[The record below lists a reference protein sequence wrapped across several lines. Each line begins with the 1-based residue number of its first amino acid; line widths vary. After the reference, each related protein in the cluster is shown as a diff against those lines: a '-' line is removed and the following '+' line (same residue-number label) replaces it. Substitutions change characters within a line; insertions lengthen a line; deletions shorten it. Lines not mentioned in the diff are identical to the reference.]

1 MLMGAGRDTARDEAQ
16 KLHRKWLK
24 HQAFM
29 AELARNKEW
38 LAKIELEGQELIDE
52 KPELRSVVQQKLEE
66 IRECWTDLESTTKA
80 KARALFENNK
90 PEPVVKSYSDLDHQL
105 SGLEKQPPLLDQA
118 HHLPTFNEQLHK
130 FQSQMGDLYKDV
142 GEIGSLQGV
151 FLPQQASLVKGGEGE
166 RDVQPAAEE
175 TRIVRLIEP
184 LKERRRILLASK
196 EMHQVAQDLEEEILW
211 IQERLPMASSKDYG
225 NNLQTVHHHV
235 KINQT
240 LQRDLQGRRARVEEV
255 LDRAGIIA
263 SLRTPEVDFVREG
276 AGHVRQLWEVL
287 RLETERRSVML
298 DMVLQAQQYY
308 GEAAKVES
316 WLAGQKLHLI
326 NEEKGTDEAST
337 LQLLKEHLALEA
349 TVENYAETVGM
360 LSQQCQRQLE
370 MGHPDRHGNVTH
382 APDPKH
388 NDTRAHTLI
397 PRLVR
402 WRSFTVLN
410 IPGSDCMGF
419 YVSVNYSISQALC
432 LVRSPLSLSLSL
444 SLSVCLSDSEGIT
457 KQQSHIDRL
466 YVSLK
471 DMVEH
476 RKNKLEQQ
484 YWMYQLNREVEE
496 LEKWITEREAVASST
511 ELGQDLEHVTML
523 QDKFTKFCS
532 ETNGVGQQR
541 MEQVNKMVNEMI
553 DCGHTDAATIAEWK
567 DGLNESWADLLELM
581 ETRGQ
586 MLAASQQLH
595 KFFADCKEVLAQIA
609 GKMRQLPEVR
619 ACQASIANPATLQRL
634 MHSFENALQLLVSQ
648 VRQLQENAAQL
659 RTIYAG
665 EKAETIMNREQE
677 VMSAWKELLVSCE
690 ASRVQVTSVTDKVQF
705 FSVVREHLMWMEG
718 IMGQIGGDDPR
729 DSSSA
734 EEMIKQH
741 GELKAKMD
749 GRSKTIHQCVELGKI
764 LLAAGNPA
772 AEEIKEKLDALL
784 AKQKDLSE
792 RLDKHQE
799 KLQRKKDQFQYAQ
812 ETVKAEAWLKAKEP
826 LISSGSTSR
835 GAGGVGDSQAQTD
848 EVEQL
853 ILRHEAFRKAAV
865 TWKER
870 FSSLRQ
876 LSNAEKLREEQSSKP
891 APTPLSSRRM
901 FPSSCLTPTNP
912 LATSTLLR
920 QTVQVH
926 IEPRPKQTSLE
937 ISASPFSAVQ
947 RMGSPTASYTPV
959 MNGSGYH
966 ILDHQCSSSGLE
978 GSNYLGMNN
987 QAGAGV
993 ESSLSYL
1000 GANHQTGTSIVESS
1014 AYHALGHQSSAITP
1028 GYIPPNQSSGGIGS
1042 SGYLLQNQGCG
1053 GMGSSGYLAQP
1064 AGSGGMG
1071 SSGYLAQPA
1080 GSGGMG
1086 SSGYL
1091 AQHQGSGGMGSSGY
1105 LAQYHGSGGM
1115 GSSGYLA
1122 QPTGSGGMGSSGYL
1136 AQPAGSGGMG
1146 SSSYLAQ
1153 PAGSGGMGSSSY
1165 LAQPTGS
1172 GGMGSSGYLAQHQGS
1187 GIMGSSGYLPQSGG
1201 VMDPKMAYAWQ
1212 HLKADCMQPR
1222 INHIHKAVNP
1232 LLEASRVQREQFGDI
1247 PMVDTIGPESGLEH
1261 LHGRLQRDPRG
1272 SRSDPQMDHLRR
1284 EREYK
1289 LGRQTSSEQEIQAR
1303 LNELPLI
1310 VRQERYRRRLER
1322 QLSSEQEGS
1331 GKARTPKHDDS
1342 SDMESAKEGSDKR
1355 STEKRTTTMAEIVEQ
1370 AQEREAAQ
1378 ARGETYRPTSSLSAP
1393 VTYERP
1399 RARDR
1404 PKPRRRPRPKEPE
1417 EKRRSRSA
1425 PAQSPAQL
1433 LPPSHTAHNEGFL
1446 YRKHDFDGQ
1455 QKSPNSKSWVNLYC
1469 VLSKGEM
1476 TFYKDAKSTTTPYND
1491 ETPLD
1496 LSVCICD
1503 STIGYKKKKNVFVI
1517 KKNDGND
1524 YIFHAKDE
1532 EDLKTWVT
1540 SITTSI
1546 SEHEEIAK
1554 WDKPNTSS
1562 TDPDRSE
1569 RKEKS
1574 EGDADARS
1582 ERSEIGGEVD
1592 EEERSEKER
1601 SEKGEGSEK
1610 TGEGSEKAETSER
1623 GERAE
1628 GRAEGSSASG
1638 RSK

>member
-38 LAKIELEGQELIDE
+38 LAKIEQEGQELIDE

-105 SGLEKQPPLLDQA
+105 SGLEKQPPQLEQA
-118 HHLPTFNEQLHK
+118 HHLPTFNEQLQK
-130 FQSQMGDLYKDV
+130 FQSQMGNLYKDD
-142 GEIGSLQGV
+142 GELGSLQGV
-151 FLPQQASLVKGGEGE
+151 CLPQRGSLVKGGEGE
-166 RDVQPAAEE
+166 GGEQPAVVE

-211 IQERLPMASSKDYG
+211 IQERLPLASSKDYG
-225 NNLQTVHHHV
+225 NNLQSVQQHV

-240 LQRDLQGRRARVEEV
+240 LQRDLQGRQARVEEV

-276 AGHVRQLWEVL
+276 AGHVRQVWEVL
-287 RLETERRSVML
+287 RLEAERRSVML
-298 DMVLQAQQYY
+298 DVVLLAQQYY
-308 GEAAKVES
+308 SEAAKVES

-326 NEEKGTDEAST
+326 NEEKGTDEEST

-370 MGHPDRHGNVTH
+370 LGHP
-382 APDPKH
+382 
-388 NDTRAHTLI
+388 
-397 PRLVR
+397 
-402 WRSFTVLN
+402 
-410 IPGSDCMGF
+410 
-419 YVSVNYSISQALC
+419 
-432 LVRSPLSLSLSL
+432 
-444 SLSVCLSDSEGIT
+444 DSEGIT

-476 RKNKLEQQ
+476 RKTKLEQQ

-523 QDKFTKFCS
+523 QEKFTKFCS
-532 ETNGVGQQR
+532 ETNSIGQQR

-581 ETRGQ
+581 ETRRQ
-586 MLAASQQLH
+586 MLAASHQLH
-595 KFFADCKEVLAQIA
+595 KFFTDCKEVLAQTA

-634 MHSFENALQLLVSQ
+634 MLSFEHALQLLVSQ

-665 EKAETIMNREQE
+665 EKAEAIMSKEQE

-705 FSVVREHLMWMEG
+705 FSVVREQLMWMEG

-734 EEMIKQH
+734 EVMMKQH

-749 GRSKTIHQCVELGKI
+749 GRRKTIQQCVELGKI

-772 AEEIKEKLDALL
+772 SEEIKEKLDALL

-792 RLDKHQE
+792 RWDKQQE

-826 LISSGSTSR
+826 LISSSSSSR
-835 GAGGVGDSQAQTD
+835 VAGGAGGDAQVQTD

-853 ILRHEAFRKAAV
+853 ILRHEAFRNAAA

-891 APTPLSSRRM
+891 SPMPLSSRRM
-901 FPSSCLTPTNP
+901 FPSSCLTPTIP

-937 ISASPFSAVQ
+937 MSASASSAAQ
-947 RMGSPTASYTPV
+947 RLGSTIVSYAPV
-959 MNGSGYH
+959 INGSGYH
-966 ILDHQCSSSGLE
+966 GLDNQSSSGGLE
-978 GSNYLGMNN
+978 SSNYPGLNHPGS
-987 QAGAGV
+987 GGV
-993 ESSLSYL
+993 DSSSSYL
-1000 GANHQTGTSIVESS
+1000 GGNHQTGSPPVDSS
-1014 AYHALGHQSSAITP
+1014 GYLGLNHQNSGGMVSPGYLPQNQSSGGMCGP
-1028 GYIPPNQSSGGIGS
+1028 GYLPQNQISGSMGSPGYLPQNLSSGSMGSPGYLPQNQSSGGMGSPGYLPQNQSSGGMGSPGYLPKNQSVGGMCSPGYLPQNQSSGGMVSPGYLPQNQSSGGMCSSGYLPQNQSSGGIGS
-1042 SGYLLQNQGCG
+1042 SGYLPQNQ
-1053 GMGSSGYLAQP
+1053 S
-1064 AGSGGMG
+1064 SGGMG
-1071 SSGYLAQPA
+1071 SSGYLAQNQNSV
-1080 GSGGMG
+1080 GIGSSGYLGKNQSSGGMG
-1086 SSGYL
+1086 STGYL
-1091 AQHQGSGGMGSSGY
+1091 AQHQGSGSMGSSGY
-1105 LAQYHGSGGM
+1105 LAQSV
-1115 GSSGYLA
+1115 
-1122 QPTGSGGMGSSGYL
+1122 
-1136 AQPAGSGGMG
+1136 GGMG
-1146 SSSYLAQ
+1146 SSS
-1153 PAGSGGMGSSSY
+1153 
-1165 LAQPTGS
+1165 
-1172 GGMGSSGYLAQHQGS
+1172 
-1187 GIMGSSGYLPQSGG
+1187 YLPQSGG

-1222 INHIHKAVNP
+1222 INHMHKAVNP
-1232 LLEASRVQREQFGDI
+1232 LLEASRAQREQFGDI
-1247 PMVDTIGPESGLEH
+1247 PMVDMIGPESGLDL

-1303 LNELPLI
+1303 LNELPMI

-1322 QLSSEQEGS
+1322 QSSSEQEGS
-1331 GKARTPKHDDS
+1331 GKARTPRQDDS

-1355 STEKRTTTMAEIVEQ
+1355 SIEKRATTMAEIVEQ

-1378 ARGETYRPTSSLSAP
+1378 ARGEMYRPTSSLSAP

-1446 YRKHDFDGQ
+1446 YRKHDFEGH
-1455 QKSPNSKSWVNLYC
+1455 QKSPSSKSWVNLYC
-1469 VLSKGEM
+1469 VLSKGGI
-1476 TFYKDAKSTTTPYND
+1476 TFYKDAKSTTTPYNE

-1532 EDLKTWVT
+1532 EDLKAWVT
-1540 SITTSI
+1540 NITTSI
-1546 SEHEEIAK
+1546 TEHEEIAK
-1554 WDKPNTSS
+1554 WDKPTTSS

-1582 ERSEIGGEVD
+1582 ERSEMGGEVE

-1601 SEKGEGSEK
+1601 SEKGDGSKK
-1610 TGEGSEKAETSER
+1610 TGEGSEKADTSER

-1628 GRAEGSSASG
+1628 GGAGGSSTSG
-1638 RSK
+1638 KSK

>member
-1 MLMGAGRDTARDEAQ
+1 MLMGAGRNTARDEAQ

-24 HQAFM
+24 HQTFM
-29 AELARNKEW
+29 VELACNKEW
-38 LAKIELEGQELIDE
+38 LAKIEQEGQELIDE

-80 KARALFENNK
+80 KAQALFENNK

-105 SGLEKQPPLLDQA
+105 SGLEKQPPQLEQA

-142 GEIGSLQGV
+142 GELGSLQGV
-151 FLPQQASLVKGGEGE
+151 CLPQRGSLVKGGEGE
-166 RDVQPAAEE
+166 GSEQPAVVE

-196 EMHQVAQDLEEEILW
+196 EMHQVAQDLKEEILW
-211 IQERLPMASSKDYG
+211 IQDRLPLASSKDYG
-225 NNLQTVHHHV
+225 NNLQSVQQHV

-240 LQRDLQGRRARVEEV
+240 LQRDLQGRRAQVEEV

-276 AGHVRQLWEVL
+276 AVHVRQLWEVL
-287 RLETERRSVML
+287 RLEAERRSVML
-298 DMVLQAQQYY
+298 DVVLQAQQYY
-308 GEAAKVES
+308 SEAAKVES

-326 NEEKGTDEAST
+326 SEEKGMDEAST

-370 MGHPDRHGNVTH
+370 LAHP
-382 APDPKH
+382 
-388 NDTRAHTLI
+388 
-397 PRLVR
+397 
-402 WRSFTVLN
+402 
-410 IPGSDCMGF
+410 
-419 YVSVNYSISQALC
+419 
-432 LVRSPLSLSLSL
+432 
-444 SLSVCLSDSEGIT
+444 DSEGIT

-476 RKNKLEQQ
+476 RKTKLEQQ

-523 QDKFTKFCS
+523 QEKFTKFCS
-532 ETNGVGQQR
+532 ETNSIGQQR

-586 MLAASQQLH
+586 MLTASHQLH
-595 KFFADCKEVLAQIA
+595 KFFTDCKEVLIQIA

-634 MHSFENALQLLVSQ
+634 MRSFEHALQLLVSQ

-665 EKAETIMNREQE
+665 EKAEAIMSKEQE

-690 ASRVQVTSVTDKVQF
+690 ASCVQVTSVTDKVQF

-734 EEMIKQH
+734 EVMMKQH

-749 GRSKTIHQCVELGKI
+749 GRSKILQQCVELGKI

-772 AEEIKEKLDALL
+772 AEEIKEKLDTLL

-792 RLDKHQE
+792 RWDKHQE

-826 LISSGSTSR
+826 LINSSSTSR
-835 GAGGVGDSQAQTD
+835 EAGGAGGEAQVQTD

-853 ILRHEAFRKAAV
+853 ILRHEAFRKAAA

-901 FPSSCLTPTNP
+901 FPSSCLTPTVP
-912 LATSTLLR
+912 VATSTLLR
-920 QTVQVH
+920 QMVQVH
-926 IEPRPKQTSLE
+926 IEPRPKQTSLGMAA
-937 ISASPFSAVQ
+937 SASSAVQ
-947 RMGSPTASYTPV
+947 RLGSTMASYTPV

-966 ILDHQCSSSGLE
+966 GLDHQSSSGGLE
-978 GSNYLGMNN
+978 SSNYPGLNH
-987 QAGAGV
+987 QAGGGV
-993 ESSLSYL
+993 DSSSSYL
-1000 GANHQTGTSIVESS
+1000 GVNHQTAPPPVDSS
-1014 AYHALGHQSSAITP
+1014 GYLGLNHQSSGGMVSP
-1028 GYIPPNQSSGGIGS
+1028 GYLPQNQSSGGMGS
-1042 SGYLLQNQGCG
+1042 PGYLPQNQSSG
-1053 GMGSSGYLAQP
+1053 GMGSSGYLPQNQS
-1064 AGSGGMG
+1064 SGGMG
-1071 SSGYLAQPA
+1071 SSGYLAQNLS
-1080 GSGGMG
+1080 SGGMG

-1091 AQHQGSGGMGSSGY
+1091 AQNHQSSGGMGSSGY
-1105 LAQYHGSGGM
+1105 LAQNQGSGVM

-1122 QPTGSGGMGSSGYL
+1122 QNQGSGVMGSSGYL
-1136 AQPAGSGGMG
+1136 AQNQGSGGMG
-1146 SSSYLAQ
+1146 SSS
-1153 PAGSGGMGSSSY
+1153 
-1165 LAQPTGS
+1165 
-1172 GGMGSSGYLAQHQGS
+1172 
-1187 GIMGSSGYLPQSGG
+1187 YLPQSGG

-1232 LLEASRVQREQFGDI
+1232 LLEASRAQREQFGDI
-1247 PMVDTIGPESGLEH
+1247 PMVDMIGPESGLEL

-1303 LNELPLI
+1303 LNELPMI

-1322 QLSSEQEGS
+1322 QSSSEQEGS
-1331 GKARTPKHDDS
+1331 GKARTPKQDDS

-1355 STEKRTTTMAEIVEQ
+1355 SIEKRATTMAEIVEQ

-1446 YRKHDFDGQ
+1446 YRKHDFEGQ
-1455 QKSPNSKSWVNLYC
+1455 QKSPSSKSWVNLYC
-1469 VLSKGEM
+1469 VLSKGEII
-1476 TFYKDAKSTTTPYND
+1476 FYKDAKSTTTPYN
-1491 ETPLD
+1491 EESPLD

-1503 STIGYKKKKNVFVI
+1503 STMGYKKKKNVFVI

-1532 EDLKTWVT
+1532 EDLKAWVT
-1540 SITTSI
+1540 NITTSI
-1546 SEHEEIAK
+1546 TEHEEIAK
-1554 WDKPNTSS
+1554 WDKPTTSS

-1582 ERSEIGGEVD
+1582 ERSEMGGEV
-1592 EEERSEKER
+1592 EEDERSDKDR

-1610 TGEGSEKAETSER
+1610 TGEGSEKADTSER

-1628 GRAEGSSASG
+1628 GGAGGSSTSG
-1638 RSK
+1638 KSK

>member
-29 AELARNKEW
+29 TELARNKEW
-38 LAKIELEGQELIDE
+38 LAKIEQEGQELIDE

-105 SGLEKQPPLLDQA
+105 SGLEKQPPQLEQA

-142 GEIGSLQGV
+142 GELGSLQGV
-151 FLPQQASLVKGGEGE
+151 CLPQRGSLVKGGEGE
-166 RDVQPAAEE
+166 GGEQPAVVE

-196 EMHQVAQDLEEEILW
+196 EMHQVTVTD
-211 IQERLPMASSKDYG
+211 D
-225 NNLQTVHHHV
+225 NLLMLYVQQHV
-235 KINQT
+235 KIN
-240 LQRDLQGRRARVEEV
+240 QGRRARVEEV

-287 RLETERRSVML
+287 RLEAERRSVML
-298 DMVLQAQQYY
+298 DVVLQAQQYY
-308 GEAAKVES
+308 SEAAKVES
-316 WLAGQKLHLI
+316 WLAGQKLNLI
-326 NEEKGTDEAST
+326 SEEKGMDEAST

-349 TVENYAETVGM
+349 MVENYAETVGM
-360 LSQQCQRQLE
+360 LSQQCQRHLE
-370 MGHPDRHGNVTH
+370 LAHP
-382 APDPKH
+382 
-388 NDTRAHTLI
+388 
-397 PRLVR
+397 
-402 WRSFTVLN
+402 
-410 IPGSDCMGF
+410 
-419 YVSVNYSISQALC
+419 
-432 LVRSPLSLSLSL
+432 
-444 SLSVCLSDSEGIT
+444 DSEGIT

-476 RKNKLEQQ
+476 RKTKMEQQ

-511 ELGQDLEHVTML
+511 ELGQDLEDVTML
-523 QDKFTKFCS
+523 QEKFTKFCS
-532 ETNGVGQQR
+532 ETNSIGQQR

-581 ETRGQ
+581 ETRAQ
-586 MLAASQQLH
+586 MLTASYQLH
-595 KFFADCKEVLAQIA
+595 KFFTDCKEVLVQIA

-634 MHSFENALQLLVSQ
+634 MRSFEHALQLLVSQ

-659 RTIYAG
+659 RAIYAG
-665 EKAETIMNREQE
+665 EKAEAIMSKEQE

-734 EEMIKQH
+734 EVMMKQH

-749 GRSKTIHQCVELGKI
+749 GRSKTLQQCVELGKI

-772 AEEIKEKLDALL
+772 AEEHAHLFFFSTE
-784 AKQKDLSE
+784 
-792 RLDKHQE
+792 
-799 KLQRKKDQFQYAQ
+799 KDQFQYAQ

-826 LISSGSTSR
+826 LINSR
-835 GAGGVGDSQAQTD
+835 EAQAQTD

-853 ILRHEAFRKAAV
+853 ILRHEAFRKAAA

-876 LSNAEKLREEQSSKP
+876 LSN
-891 APTPLSSRRM
+891 
-901 FPSSCLTPTNP
+901 
-912 LATSTLLR
+912 
-920 QTVQVH
+920 V
-926 IEPRPKQTSLE
+926 
-937 ISASPFSAVQ
+937 
-947 RMGSPTASYTPV
+947 
-959 MNGSGYH
+959 
-966 ILDHQCSSSGLE
+966 SSSL
-978 GSNYLGMNN
+978 
-987 QAGAGV
+987 
-993 ESSLSYL
+993 
-1000 GANHQTGTSIVESS
+1000 
-1014 AYHALGHQSSAITP
+1014 
-1028 GYIPPNQSSGGIGS
+1028 
-1042 SGYLLQNQGCG
+1042 
-1053 GMGSSGYLAQP
+1053 
-1064 AGSGGMG
+1064 
-1071 SSGYLAQPA
+1071 
-1080 GSGGMG
+1080 
-1086 SSGYL
+1086 
-1091 AQHQGSGGMGSSGY
+1091 
-1105 LAQYHGSGGM
+1105 
-1115 GSSGYLA
+1115 
-1122 QPTGSGGMGSSGYL
+1122 
-1136 AQPAGSGGMG
+1136 
-1146 SSSYLAQ
+1146 
-1153 PAGSGGMGSSSY
+1153 
-1165 LAQPTGS
+1165 
-1172 GGMGSSGYLAQHQGS
+1172 
-1187 GIMGSSGYLPQSGG
+1187 
-1201 VMDPKMAYAWQ
+1201 D
-1212 HLKADCMQPR
+1212 
-1222 INHIHKAVNP
+1222 
-1232 LLEASRVQREQFGDI
+1232 
-1247 PMVDTIGPESGLEH
+1247 
-1261 LHGRLQRDPRG
+1261 
-1272 SRSDPQMDHLRR
+1272 
-1284 EREYK
+1284 
-1289 LGRQTSSEQEIQAR
+1289 
-1303 LNELPLI
+1303 
-1310 VRQERYRRRLER
+1310 RYR
-1322 QLSSEQEGS
+1322 Q
-1331 GKARTPKHDDS
+1331 
-1342 SDMESAKEGSDKR
+1342 
-1355 STEKRTTTMAEIVEQ
+1355 STVMYHWLVIVGTVWWQ
-1370 AQEREAAQ
+1370 R
-1378 ARGETYRPTSSLSAP
+1378 ETYRPTSSLSAP

-1446 YRKHDFDGQ
+1446 YRKHDFEGQ
-1455 QKSPNSKSWVNLYC
+1455 QKSPSRWSWVNLYC
-1469 VLSKGEM
+1469 VLSKGEII
-1476 TFYKDAKSTTTPYND
+1476 FYKDAKSITTPYNE

-1503 STIGYKKKKNVFVI
+1503 STMGYKKKKNVFVI
-1517 KKNDGND
+1517 KYGLMKRIFFYSNLLLIIA
-1524 YIFHAKDE
+1524 YIYF
-1532 EDLKTWVT
+1532 EDLKAWVT
-1540 SITTSI
+1540 NITTSI
-1546 SEHEEIAK
+1546 TEHEEIAK
-1554 WDKPNTSS
+1554 WDKPTTSS

-1582 ERSEIGGEVD
+1582 ERSEMGGEVE
-1592 EEERSEKER
+1592 EEERSEKDR

-1610 TGEGSEKAETSER
+1610 TGEGSEKADTSER
-1623 GERAE
+1623 GEMAE
-1628 GRAEGSSASG
+1628 GGAGGSSTSG
-1638 RSK
+1638 KSK

>member
-38 LAKIELEGQELIDE
+38 LAKIEQEGQELIDE

-105 SGLEKQPPLLDQA
+105 SGLEKQPPQLEQA

-151 FLPQQASLVKGGEGE
+151 FLPQQGSLVKGGEGDGSE
-166 RDVQPAAEE
+166 QPAVEE

-211 IQERLPMASSKDYG
+211 IQERLPLASSKDYG
-225 NNLQTVHHHV
+225 NNLQSVQQHV

-240 LQRDLQGRRARVEEV
+240 LQRDLQVRRARVEEV

-287 RLETERRSVML
+287 RLEAERRSVML
-298 DMVLQAQQYY
+298 DMVQQAQQYY
-308 GEAAKVES
+308 SEAAKVES

-337 LQLLKEHLALEA
+337 LQLLKEHMALEA

-370 MGHPDRHGNVTH
+370 LGHP
-382 APDPKH
+382 
-388 NDTRAHTLI
+388 
-397 PRLVR
+397 
-402 WRSFTVLN
+402 
-410 IPGSDCMGF
+410 
-419 YVSVNYSISQALC
+419 
-432 LVRSPLSLSLSL
+432 
-444 SLSVCLSDSEGIT
+444 DSEGIT

-496 LEKWITEREAVASST
+496 LEKWITERESVASST

-532 ETNGVGQQR
+532 ETNSIGQQR

-581 ETRGQ
+581 ETRRQ
-586 MLAASQQLH
+586 MLTASQQLH

-634 MHSFENALQLLVSQ
+634 MHSFEHALQLLVSQ

-665 EKAETIMNREQE
+665 EKAETILNKEQE
-677 VMSAWKELLVSCE
+677 VMLAWKELLVSCE

-734 EEMIKQH
+734 EVMMKQH

-749 GRSKTIHQCVELGKI
+749 GRTKTIQQCVELGKI

-772 AEEIKEKLDALL
+772 AEEIKEKLDSLL

-792 RLDKHQE
+792 RWDKHQE

-835 GAGGVGDSQAQTD
+835 MAAGAGGEAQTQVD

-853 ILRHEAFRKAAV
+853 ILRHEAFRKAAA

-901 FPSSCLTPTNP
+901 FPSSCLTPTVP
-912 LATSTLLR
+912 LATSSQLR
-920 QTVQVH
+920 QMVQVH

-937 ISASPFSAVQ
+937 ISSSAVQ
-947 RMGSPTASYTPV
+947 RLGSTMASYSPV

-966 ILDHQCSSSGLE
+966 GLDHKSSSSRLE
-978 GSNYLGMNN
+978 SSNYPGMNN
-987 QAGAGV
+987 PAGGGV
-993 ESSLSYL
+993 ESSSYL
-1000 GANHQTGTSIVESS
+1000 GPNQQTGASPVDISGYLTLS
-1014 AYHALGHQSSAITP
+1014 HQSSGSLVSP
-1028 GYIPPNQSSGGIGS
+1028 SYLPQSQGSGGMGSSGYLLQNQDSGGIGS
-1042 SGYLLQNQGCG
+1042 SGYLAQNLQ
-1053 GMGSSGYLAQP
+1053 S
-1064 AGSGGMG
+1064 SGGMG
-1071 SSGYLAQPA
+1071 SSGYLAQHLSSA
-1080 GSGGMG
+1080 GIA

-1105 LAQYHGSGGM
+1105 LAQNQGSGVIGSSGYLAQNQGSGGM

-1122 QPTGSGGMGSSGYL
+1122 QNQGSGGMGSGGMGSSGYL
-1136 AQPAGSGGMG
+1136 AQN
-1146 SSSYLAQ
+1146 Q
-1153 PAGSGGMGSSSY
+1153 
-1165 LAQPTGS
+1165 GS
-1172 GGMGSSGYLAQHQGS
+1172 GGMGSSGYLAQNQGS
-1187 GIMGSSGYLPQSGG
+1187 GGMGSSGYLAQSGVGSSSYLPQSGG

-1222 INHIHKAVNP
+1222 INHIHKAINP
-1232 LLEASRVQREQFGDI
+1232 LLEASRAQREQYGDI
-1247 PMVDTIGPESGLEH
+1247 PMVDTIGPESGLEL

-1322 QLSSEQEGS
+1322 QSSSEQEGS
-1331 GKARTPKHDDS
+1331 GKARTPRQDDS

-1355 STEKRTTTMAEIVEQ
+1355 STDKRATTMAEIVEQ

-1425 PAQSPAQL
+1425 PAQSPVQL

-1446 YRKHDFDGQ
+1446 YRKHDFEGQ

-1491 ETPLD
+1491 EAPLD

-1532 EDLKTWVT
+1532 
-1540 SITTSI
+1540 
-1546 SEHEEIAK
+1546 
-1554 WDKPNTSS
+1554 
-1562 TDPDRSE
+1562 
-1569 RKEKS
+1569 
-1574 EGDADARS
+1574 
-1582 ERSEIGGEVD
+1582 GGPENLGH
-1592 EEERSEKER
+1592 KHH
-1601 SEKGEGSEK
+1601 GQYI
-1610 TGEGSEKAETSER
+1610 
-1623 GERAE
+1623 
-1628 GRAEGSSASG
+1628 
-1638 RSK
+1638 